1 MDRNE
6 LLQTKEYWIT
16 SLQIAIYNCAMRFME
31 EHEMNRTQLAQYLG
45 VTKGYVSQLL
55 NGDFDHRISKLV
67 ELALAFGVVPEFNF
81 TPISEYVAR
90 DNFKIKRMEKANDSK
105 NVFAFTPA
113 TTVVSTNDWL
123 SINPPHNR
131 VA

>member
-16 SLQIAIYNCAMRFME
+16 SLQIALYNCAMQFMA
-31 EHEMNRTQLAQYLG
+31 EHEMNRTQLAKHLG
-45 VTKGYVSQLL
+45 VTKGYVTQLL

-67 ELALAFGVVPEFNF
+67 ELALAFAVVPEFNF
-81 TPISEYVAR
+81 TPISDYVAK
-90 DNFKIKRMEKANDSK
+90 DNFKIEQREKARYSK
-105 NVFAFTPA
+105 NTIAYSP
-113 TTVVSTNDWL
+113 VSTVISAEDWFVVKH
-123 SINPPHNR
+123 PHHQ